1 MTNVWLLV
9 SIVGV
14 LIIVLAIVFL
24 VMRRKEHKE
33 PDYRAFF
40 ILGLLWLVIGLVEY
54 FTSRDFSIFL
64 VMGLAFIAISLPHK
78 DRWGKPRRRLNDR
91 EIRIQKIIMVTIAIL
106 VVLGLGIFLFIAY
119 YY

>member
-1 MTNVWLLV
+1 MTNIWLLV

-40 ILGLLWLVIGLVEY
+40 ILGLVWMLVGIVEY
-54 FTSRDFSIFL
+54 FTSRDFSMFL
-64 VMGLAFIAISLPHK
+64 MLGLAFVALGLSHR
-78 DRWGKPRRRLNDR
+78 DRWGKPRRLLNER
-91 EIRIQKIIMVTIAIL
+91 EIKIQKVIMVGIAIL
-106 VVLGLGIFLFIAY
+106 VVLGLGIFLLIAA
-119 YY
+119 